1 MKTILVITALVLSL
15 AGCQTSGD
23 TKASQILASQITQ
36 YSDADENAAK
46 EAMEKTCELYDRAS
60 GELLERAKDL
70 NKALQKAI
78 DDKASRS
85 EEVDRML
92 RVMKSQKPGELERLE
107 RECKQARATYG
118 RIINVR
124 ADAAQRAADINYERA
139 MRAPTGPTPINCVST
154 KSGTTVYTSCQ

>member
-1 MKTILVITALVLSL
+1 MKTILVITTLVFSVV
-15 AGCQTSGD
+15 GCKASGD
-23 TKASQILASQITQ
+23 ITTSQITQ
-36 YSDADENAAK
+36 YSDADENTAK
-46 EAMEKTCELYDRAS
+46 LAMEKTCELYDRAS

-78 DDKASRS
+78 DDKAGSS

-92 RVMKSQKPGELERLE
+92 RVMKSQKPGELESLE

-139 MRAPTGPTPINCVST
+139 MRAPTGPTPISCVST
-154 KSGTTVYTSCQ
+154 KTGTTVYTSCQ

>member
-1 MKTILVITALVLSL
+1 MKTILVIATLVSSL
-15 AGCQTSGD
+15 FGCKASGD
-23 TKASQILASQITQ
+23 ITASQITR
-36 YSDADENAAK
+36 YSDADEYAAK

-70 NKALQKAI
+70 NKALQKEI
-78 DDKASRS
+78 DDKASSS

-139 MRAPTGPTPINCVST
+139 MRAPTGATPINCVST
-154 KSGTTVYTSCQ
+154 KSGTTVYTSCK